1 MDEGRNKELKA
12 ASDAN
17 PDIRSIIRDAIEEFT
32 KREADK
38 AEPAYKNELIE
49 ERKRR
54 EQLERR
60 VNELVNENTRS
71 RQLAEEADRSATI
84 RTELQRLGVAKV
96 DLAFKALKDDIRR
109 SDDGQLVAQGE
120 HGAVGLREYLR
131 TFVNENPEFL
141 PARNLGG
148 SGAAAGQRT
157 LSTGGPTIDIDKIKP
172 GMTTEELDRVRQEVA
187 RIASESLGGR

>member
-32 KREADK
+32 KREADR

-71 RQLAEEADRSATI
+71 RKLAEEADRSATI

-120 HGAVGLREYLR
+120 QGAVGLREYLR

-148 SGAAAGQRT
+148 SGVAASQRT
-157 LSTGGPTIDIDKIKP
+157 LSTGSPGIDIDKIKP
-172 GMTTEELDRVRQEVA
+172 GMTAEELDRVRQEVA